1 MAIKTPA
8 WVERKGGFP
17 TVEGW
22 VWVKPN
28 GRTEVLKSA
37 SFSAADIAEWHAAS
51 RPAPVVEPAPVV
63 QTLHEAPVVERAVTE
78 EEIDWHMEDDLD
90 VDFDEE

>member
-1 MAIKTPA
+1 MAIKTPS
-8 WVERKGGFP
+8 WVARKGGFP

-37 SFSAADIAEWHAAS
+37 SFSATDIAEWHAGH
-51 RPAPVVEPAPVV
+51 RPAPVVEPVV
-63 QTLHEAPVVERAVTE
+63 QTLHEAPVVERFATE
-78 EEIDWHMEDDLD
+78 EEVDWHLEAHLDL
-90 VDFDEE
+90 DFDEE

>member
-1 MAIKTPA
+1 MAIKTPS
-8 WVERKGGFP
+8 WVARKGGFP

-37 SFSAADIAEWHAAS
+37 SFSATDIAEWHAGH
-51 RPAPVVEPAPVV
+51 RPAPVVEPVV
-63 QTLHEAPVVERAVTE
+63 QTLHEAPVVERFATE
-78 EEIDWHMEDDLD
+78 EEVDWHMEDDLD
-90 VDFDEE
+90 LDFDEE